1 MVEAFSRNASYD
13 VTSYVEFMR
22 STYLLKNQK
31 LEFACGSEAKHIINL
46 DNPDTRLHL
55 PERGIIAYCMDPLP
69 ANAAM
74 LQNMMDSMSYDR
86 NQIIISHAAAGG

>member
-1 MVEAFSRNASYD
+1 MVEAFARNASYN
-13 VTSYVEFMR
+13 VTSYVKVLQ
-22 STYLLKNQK
+22 STYPHID
-31 LEFACGSEAKHIINL
+31 FACGSEAKHIINL

-86 NQIIISHAAAGG
+86 NQIIISHAAAGE